1 MSKSNKLK
9 VEDYYNLSNWEQ
21 VPTEDLWEDGE
32 LNSTDVKEKLFWTI
46 VQQGEWLVVRR
57 K

>member
-9 VEDYYNLSNWEQ
+9 VEDYYNLSNWEE